1 MTERRNIGGFI
12 LFTMVIA
19 AVFNFRNVINNY
31 VSIGTLAAPSFFV
44 ATIIYF
50 IPFTLIIAEFVSL
63 NRNSESGVYQWVRSS
78 LGGRWAFFTAF
89 CYWFVN
95 LFYFISLLPLI
106 IVYATYMIAG
116 KGMEIHTWAIAV
128 ISIAIF
134 FIATWIS
141 THGAKW
147 IGRVTSFGATL
158 MLAMA
163 LVFVVAAVAA
173 LLGGITAAND
183 LSIAGMKL
191 DPSSGLTT
199 WAFLGT
205 MAWIIQG
212 VGGAESIG
220 VYLNDL
226 RGGAKAFVRTIVV
239 AGLTIGLIYTVGT
252 WLMAVFVDKSQVNY
266 ENGVFVTMAA
276 AAEHFG
282 LSGTVTIRVV
292 GVIMLAATLGGLMI
306 WTSAPVKIF
315 FSEIPEGI
323 FGRKLVALNE
333 HGVPVRGA
341 WLQFAIVV
349 PLLVIPTLGS
359 GSSVDKLLKI
369 VINMTAATALL
380 PPALIL
386 VAYWMLR
393 KKFDS
398 ADRSFTMGRRGPGLA
413 IASFLVVLFAVCF
426 IAATFPEDQALW
438 LTLVYNVGGVVV
450 FLGIALIWYERY
462 IRRLRAQDPEAAERE
477 LRASALE
484 QSALNAAEDAA
495 LAALEA
501 RRGDVVA
508 GV

>member
-1 MTERRNIGGFI
+1 MSERKNIGGFI

-31 VSIGTLAAPSFFV
+31 VAIGTLAAPAFFV

-63 NRNSESGVYQWVRSS
+63 NRKSESGVYQWVRSS

-106 IVYATYMIAG
+106 IVYATYMIMG
-116 KGMEIHTWAIAV
+116 EGIEIKGWAIAA

-134 FIATWIS
+134 LVATWIS
-141 THGAKW
+141 THGARW
-147 IGRVTSFGATL
+147 IGKVTSFGATL

-163 LVFVVAAVAA
+163 LVFILGAVIA
-173 LLGGITAAND
+173 LLGGITPAND
-183 LSIAGMKL
+183 LSIAGMRI
-191 DPSSGLTT
+191 DPGSGLTT

-205 MAWIIQG
+205 LAWIIQG

-226 RGGAKAFVRTIVV
+226 RGGAKAFVRIIVV

-252 WLMAVFVDKSQVNY
+252 WLMGVFVDKGEVNY

-276 AAEHFG
+276 TAEHFG
-282 LSGTVTIRVV
+282 LSGPVTVRVV

-306 WTSAPVKIF
+306 WTSAPVKVF
-315 FSEIPEGI
+315 FSEIPEGV
-323 FGRKLVALNE
+323 FGPKVVALNE
-333 HGVPVRGA
+333 SGVPVRGA
-341 WLQFAIVV
+341 WIQFAIVV
-349 PLLVIPTLGS
+349 PLLVIPTLGA
-359 GSSVDKLLKI
+359 GSSIDALLKI

-386 VAYWMLR
+386 IAYWMLR
-393 KKFDS
+393 KRFDTAS
-398 ADRSFTMGRRGPGLA
+398 RGFTMGGRALGLS
-413 IASFLVVLFAVCF
+413 IASFLVLLFAVCF
-426 IAATFPEDQALW
+426 VAATFPEDQPLW

-450 FLGIALIWYERY
+450 FLGAALAWYERY
-462 IRRLRAQDPEAAERE
+462 IRRLRARDPEAAARE
-477 LRASALE
+477 LRPSAFE
-484 QSALNAAEDAA
+484 QSALNAAEDTAV
-495 LAALEA
+495 EA
-501 RRGDVVA
+501 GTDAVT
-508 GV
+508 G